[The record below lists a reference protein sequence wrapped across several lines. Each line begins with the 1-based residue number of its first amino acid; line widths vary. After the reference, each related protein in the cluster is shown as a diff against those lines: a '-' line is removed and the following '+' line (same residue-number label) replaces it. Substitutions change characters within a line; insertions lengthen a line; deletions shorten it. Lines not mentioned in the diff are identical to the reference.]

1 MHAVVYQLDL
11 SSSSNRIRDKSFY
24 LYFVKMKADGK
35 VFAAEID
42 GGTILISEIS
52 LHAIDGLQ
60 GHR

>member
-1 MHAVVYQLDL
+1 
-11 SSSSNRIRDKSFY
+11 
-24 LYFVKMKADGK
+24 MKADGK